1 MQGFIFLS
9 YLCIGSLFAMTGL
22 RQFFIEPLAGG
33 ATNAVWFGLQ
43 VLPLLAILPGLMRG
57 TRNAPMYAI
66 IVAMLYFVHGV
77 LVAATDPLRWFGLIE
92 IVFALA
98 LTWVST
104 MLLKRMRQT
113 QGGDQDDGAPGQ

>member
-22 RQFFIEPLAGG
+22 RQFFIEPLAGD
-33 ATNAVWFGLQ
+33 ATNAIWFLLQ
-43 VLPLLAILPGLMRG
+43 VAPLLAILPGLMRG

-66 IVAMLYFVHGV
+66 IAAMLYFVHGV
-77 LVAATDPLRWFGLIE
+77 LVAATDPLRWFGLVE
-92 IVFALA
+92 IAFALA

-104 MLLKRMRQT
+104 VLLKRMRQLH
-113 QGGDQDDGAPGQ
+113 GSEDEAASR

>member
-22 RQFFIEPLAGG
+22 RQFFIEPLVGT
-33 ATNAVWFGLQ
+33 ATNAIWFLLQ
-43 VLPLLAILPGLMRG
+43 VAPLLVILPGLMRG

-92 IVFALA
+92 IAFALA

-104 MLLKRMRQT
+104 VLLKRMRQLH
-113 QGGDQDDGAPGQ
+113 GHEDEAASR